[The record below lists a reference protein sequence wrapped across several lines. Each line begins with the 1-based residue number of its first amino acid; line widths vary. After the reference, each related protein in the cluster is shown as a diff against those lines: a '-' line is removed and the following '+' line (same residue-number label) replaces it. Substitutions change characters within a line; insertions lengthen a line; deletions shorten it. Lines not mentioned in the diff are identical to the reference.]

1 LLYFYSY
8 KVDMAFKIT
17 IYFGMDQ
24 NLIVVYSKV
33 NGNFKSH
40 VNFKIIIKKKKQK
53 NG

>member
-1 LLYFYSY
+1 
-8 KVDMAFKIT
+8 MAFKIT

-40 VNFKIIIKKKKQK
+40 VNFKIIIKKKTKKWLIALLIQTHL
-53 NG
+53 